1 MSNKCRSINTLRADE
16 IFGAVTEVLQAD
28 VAGLPFP
35 FSGRRALT
43 EREVTLAAA
52 TAAKAV
58 ANAKAK
64 AKAKAKASVVAVA
77 SVASV
82 VAVVA
87 VAAEATTDATRD
99 PPGTP
104 EFGREEAKR
113 GASHNL

>member
-43 EREVTLAAA
+43 EREATLAAA

-58 ANAKAK
+58 AAKAKANAKAK
-64 AKAKAKASVVAVA
+64 AKS
-77 SVASV
+77 
-82 VAVVA
+82 

>member
-43 EREVTLAAA
+43 EREATLAAA
-52 TAAKAV
+52 TAAKAKAV
-58 ANAKAK
+58 AAKAK
-64 AKAKAKASVVAVA
+64 VKVKAK
-77 SVASV
+77 
-82 VAVVA
+82 AVVA